1 MIPPPLRHRARS
13 LTEQMDAA
21 DCDPEML
28 DRTYARFRIVNALVA
43 GWRTTYTRHLRPVLS
58 RDRPTT
64 VLDIGSGGGDL
75 SRGLVRWARR
85 DGFDVRVTGIDP
97 DPRAHAWARRR
108 PPVPGAS
115 FRRATS
121 RELVGEGRTF
131 DLVISNHLL
140 HHLDDEQLS
149 DLLVDSQRL
158 ARVRAVHSDIRR
170 SRWGYLLF
178 AAGTAALHPVF
189 RTSFIREDGLTS
201 IRRSYTVPELRAVVP
216 PVWRV
221 TEQAPSRIL
230 LHHDADLLHD
240 PDADPARLSWA
251 DRLPDPDHLGP
262 S

>member
-1 MIPPPLRHRARS
+1 MIRPPLHHRAQD

-58 RDRPTT
+58 RDRTAT

-85 DGFDVRVTGIDP
+85 DGFDLRVTGIDP
-97 DPRAHAWARRR
+97 DARAHAWATRR
-108 PPVPGAS
+108 PPVPGVS

-121 RELVGEGRTF
+121 RELVDEGRTF

-149 DLLVDSQRL
+149 DLLADSEQL
-158 ARVRAVHSDIRR
+158 ARTRVVHSDIRR

-178 AAGTAALHPVF
+178 AAGTALLHPLF
-189 RTSFIREDGLTS
+189 RRSFIREDGLTS
-201 IRRSYTVPELRAVVP
+201 IRRSCTAPELRALAP
-216 PVWRV
+216 PLWRV
-221 TEQAPSRIL
+221 SAQAPSRIL
-230 LHHDADLLHD
+230 LRHDTGLRRD
-240 PDADPARLSWA
+240 PD
-251 DRLPDPDHLGP
+251 P

>member
-1 MIPPPLRHRARS
+1 MTPPPLRHRARS

-28 DRTYARFRIVNALVA
+28 DRTYSRFRIVNALVA
-43 GWRTTYTRHLRPVLS
+43 GWRTTYTRHLRPMLS

-75 SRGLVRWARR
+75 SRGLFRWARH
-85 DGFDVRVTGIDP
+85 DGFDLRVTGIDP
-97 DPRAHAWARRR
+97 DPRAHAWAMRRR
-108 PPVPGAS
+108 PVPGVS

-121 RELVGEGRTF
+121 RELVDEGRRF

-140 HHLDDEQLS
+140 HHLADEQLS
-149 DLLVDSQRL
+149 SLLADSQQL
-158 ARVRAVHSDIRR
+158 ARVRVVHSDIRR

-189 RTSFIREDGLTS
+189 RRSFIREDGLTS
-201 IRRSYTVPELRAVVP
+201 IRRSYTAPELRAHLP
-216 PVWRV
+216 PGWRV
-221 TEQAPSRIL
+221 TAQAPSRIL
-230 LHHDADLLHD
+230 LCHDADLVHG
-240 PDADPARLSWA
+240 
-251 DRLPDPDHLGP
+251 PDHLGP